1 MLFDTPARGCLY
13 SLVGSDSNTAQHQV
27 TSNTASAIRRR
38 HAPLARL
45 LAFVLLAFVTYTTT
59 AETVHRHG
67 GLAFQR
73 ADVSAA
79 SFVSSGGANP
89 SANDSPAL
97 GDCLVCQ
104 LRQHLS
110 FSLLSALPQLVAPQV
125 EAEPPQ
131 SVTLLSASRCE
142 APRRGRAPPATSL
155 S

>member
-1 MLFDTPARGCLY
+1 M
-13 SLVGSDSNTAQHQV
+13 
-27 TSNTASAIRRR
+27 TSNTVSATRHR

-59 AETVHRHG
+59 AESVHRHG
-67 GLAFQR
+67 GLALKR

-79 SFVSSGGANP
+79 SVSSSGDANP

-97 GDCLVCQ
+97 GDCLICQ
-104 LRQHLS
+104 LRQNLS

-125 EAEPPQ
+125 SAELSQ
-131 SVTLLSASRCE
+131 AVALLSASRFE
-142 APRRGRAPPATSL
+142 APKRGRAPPATSL